1 MSRTF
6 PLPFLRLSIISTSN
20 KVTLPVFVA
29 TMVYLIKS
37 PASIT
42 PSLLLTN
49 SADFSTTIFGV
60 AVINVS
66 VGSPITVVV
75 DGSSL
80 STGADRLLASAV
92 ATFES
97 PPASTMSWSMM

>member
-49 SADFSTTIFGV
+49 SADFSTTIFGA

-66 VGSPITVVV
+66 VGSPIVLVV
-75 DGSSL
+75 GSSL
-80 STGADRLLASAV
+80 STGADRPFESAV